1 MTTPGLYNH
10 QAKTI
15 QFYSDHDAVL
25 NHSDPGT
32 GKTRATLEWFRLHRE
47 NGGGKGIVFAPKSI
61 LQAAWGNDAKRFTP
75 EITVSV
81 ATAENRHTAFSTKAD
96 LYITNIDA
104 LRALVKDRS
113 MMPTGVDTFV
123 IDESTSLKNPSA
135 QRTKAATQLL
145 APMKH
150 RILMSGTPAPQG
162 VLDLWSQAYLADHGE
177 RLGAS
182 YYKFRAT
189 VCEPVQVGAH
199 QHAVRWQEKPGV
211 PEAVADMLGD
221 ITVRFQLEDVLD
233 MPERIEYYQDF
244 ALNPKHFEAYEDL
257 RRQGALMLSEDKLIN
272 PIHAAALRTKLL
284 QLLSGAVY
292 TENHLQHAF
301 SSDRYDLVLDL
312 AEARPASLVAFNW
325 RHQRDGLIAGAK
337 KRDFTFAVI
346 DGATSSPD
354 RLAAVE
360 AFQQGKLKVLFAH
373 PQTAGHGLTLTAGSA
388 VIWTSPT
395 DNAEL
400 YQQFN
405 ARLYRAGQT
414 KRTEII
420 KVIARDTIEDR
431 AYHSLDQKMD
441 AQSSLLSLLR

>member
-1 MTTPGLYNH
+1 MNTPGLYDH
-10 QAKTI
+10 QAKTV

-25 NHSDPGT
+25 NHSDPVT
-32 GKTRATLEWFRLHRE
+32 GKNRATLEWFRLHRE

-61 LQAAWGNDAKRFTP
+61 LQAAWGNDAQRFTP
-75 EITVSV
+75 EIAISV
-81 ATAENRHTAFSTKAD
+81 ATAENRHTAFSSKAD

-104 LRALVKDRS
+104 LRALAKDRS

-177 RLGAS
+177 RLGSS

-189 VCEPVQVGAH
+189 VCDPVQVGPH
-199 QHAVRWQEKPGV
+199 QHAVRWMERPGV

-221 ITVRFQLEDVLD
+221 ITVRYKLEDVLD

-244 ALNPKHFEAYEDL
+244 ALEPKHFAAYESL
-257 RRQGALMLSEDKLIN
+257 RNEGALLIN
-272 PIHAAALRTKLL
+272 EGKYLNPVHAAALRTKLL

-292 TENHLQHAF
+292 TEDRLNYTF
-301 SSDRYDLVLDL
+301 NNDRYNLVLDL
-312 AEARPASLVAFNW
+312 VEARPASLVAFNW
-325 RHQRDGLIAGAK
+325 RHQRAGLVDGAI
-337 KRDFTFAVI
+337 KRKLTYAVI
-346 DGATSSPD
+346 DGSTSSAD
-354 RLAAVE
+354 RLRAVE
-360 AFQQGKLKVLFAH
+360 AFQKGYLQVLFAH

-420 KVIARDTIEDR
+420 KVIARNTIEDR
-431 AYHSLDQKMD
+431 AYENLDQKMD
-441 AQSSLLSLLR
+441 AQTSLLRLLG